1 MTPNYLKKMLPL
13 LLDADPAQ
21 ATNVRLVSLARAFVA
36 GYELVSSVAPAG
48 EFGTEETFRN
58 RIDSLF
64 WVLSERSEHEPDT
77 AIRSRMVHAMYSLAC
92 KTVFPADLRKK
103 NCCYRAAD
111 ALVRDFMGVVGAR
124 PENGLFQQTG
134 VCMCAADLL
143 YPAPAADDEYL
154 LFLKRQLAG
163 WTSALDADGCWPGVS
178 SEVALERIGVMNLVA
193 WMFPDLGNDTAT
205 RRAAGYYR
213 RCVCVPADP
222 LNFDEGY
229 LCTLGRMYEV
239 ALQGNALPV
248 DKPAAWRIA
257 RFMYDYSL
265 TLPVRGDAWYY
276 CTSYVIHCIAE
287 SIGARLEAEME
298 RHIA

>member
-36 GYELVSSVAPAG
+36 GCELVSSVAPAG

-64 WVLSERSEHEPDT
+64 WVLSERSKHEPDT

-92 KTVFPADLRKK
+92 ETVFPADLRKK

-111 ALVRDFMGVVGAR
+111 ALVRDFMGGVGAR
-124 PENGLFQQTG
+124 PGNSLFQQTG

-154 LFLKRQLAG
+154 LFLKRQLVG

-178 SEVALERIGVMNLVA
+178 SRVALERIGVMNRVA

-213 RCVCVPADP
+213 RCVRVPADP

-248 DKPAAWRIA
+248 DKPAVRRIA
-257 RFMYDYSL
+257 RS
-265 TLPVRGDAWYY
+265 
-276 CTSYVIHCIAE
+276 CTITA
-287 SIGARLEAEME
+287 
-298 RHIA
+298 

>member
-103 NCCYRAAD
+103 NITGKDLQTKLDEVHITVNKNAIPNDPQKPGVTSGVRIGTPACTTRGFTPEDMPVVADCIDKIATDFESNRKAVLAAV
-111 ALVRDFMGVVGAR
+111 AELVRKH
-124 PENGLFQQTG
+124 P
-134 VCMCAADLL
+134 
-143 YPAPAADDEYL
+143 
-154 LFLKRQLAG
+154 
-163 WTSALDADGCWPGVS
+163 
-178 SEVALERIGVMNLVA
+178 I
-193 WMFPDLGNDTAT
+193 
-205 RRAAGYYR
+205 
-213 RCVCVPADP
+213 
-222 LNFDEGY
+222 
-229 LCTLGRMYEV
+229 YE
-239 ALQGNALPV
+239 
-248 DKPAAWRIA
+248 
-257 RFMYDYSL
+257 
-265 TLPVRGDAWYY
+265 
-276 CTSYVIHCIAE
+276 
-287 SIGARLEAEME
+287 
-298 RHIA
+298 

>member
-36 GYELVSSVAPAG
+36 GCELVSSVAPAG

-92 KTVFPADLRKK
+92 ETVFPADLRKK

-111 ALVRDFMGVVGAR
+111 ALVRDFMGGVGAR
-124 PENGLFQQTG
+124 PGNSLFQQTG
-134 VCMCAADLL
+134 ICMCAADLL

-154 LFLKRQLAG
+154 LFLKRQLVG

-178 SEVALERIGVMNLVA
+178 SRVALERIGVMNRVA

-205 RRAAGYYR
+205 RRAAG
-213 RCVCVPADP
+213 
-222 LNFDEGY
+222 
-229 LCTLGRMYEV
+229 
-239 ALQGNALPV
+239 
-248 DKPAAWRIA
+248 
-257 RFMYDYSL
+257 
-265 TLPVRGDAWYY
+265 
-276 CTSYVIHCIAE
+276 
-287 SIGARLEAEME
+287 
-298 RHIA
+298 

>member
-1 MTPNYLKKMLPL
+1 MLPL

-163 WTSALDADGCWPGVS
+163 WTSALDADGWGCRPRSHWNVS
-178 SEVALERIGVMNLVA
+178 G
-193 WMFPDLGNDTAT
+193 
-205 RRAAGYYR
+205 
-213 RCVCVPADP
+213 
-222 LNFDEGY
+222 
-229 LCTLGRMYEV
+229 
-239 ALQGNALPV
+239 
-248 DKPAAWRIA
+248 
-257 RFMYDYSL
+257 
-265 TLPVRGDAWYY
+265 
-276 CTSYVIHCIAE
+276 
-287 SIGARLEAEME
+287 
-298 RHIA
+298 

>member
-13 LLDADPAQ
+13 LLGADPAQ
-21 ATNVRLVSLARAFVA
+21 ATNVQLVSLAKAFAA
-36 GYELVSSVAPAG
+36 GYGLVSSVAPAG
-48 EFGTEETFRN
+48 EFGTEETYRN

-64 WVLSERSEHEPDT
+64 WALSERSEHEPDT

-92 KTVFPADLRKK
+92 ETVFSVDLRKK

-154 LFLKRQLAG
+154 LFLKRQMAG

-178 SEVALERIGVMNLVA
+178 SEVALERIGVMNRVA
-193 WMFPDLGNDTAT
+193 WMFPDLGNDAVI
-205 RRAAGYYR
+205 RRATGLLPQVRTCPCRPPEFRRGVPLYAG
-213 RCVCVPADP
+213 ADVR
-222 LNFDEGY
+222 G
-229 LCTLGRMYEV
+229 
-239 ALQGNALPV
+239 
-248 DKPAAWRIA
+248 RIA
-257 RFMYDYSL
+257 GQCPPCR
-265 TLPVRGDAWYY
+265 
-276 CTSYVIHCIAE
+276 
-287 SIGARLEAEME
+287 
-298 RHIA
+298 

>member
-1 MTPNYLKKMLPL
+1 MLPL

-163 WTSALDADGCWPGVS
+163 WTSALDADGCWPGGV
-178 SEVALERIGVMNLVA
+178 VRGRIGTYRGDEPGCLDVSR
-193 WMFPDLGNDTAT
+193 LGERYRDKAGGGVLPQVRMRPCRPPEF
-205 RRAAGYYR
+205 RRGVPLYAG
-213 RCVCVPADP
+213 ADVR
-222 LNFDEGY
+222 G
-229 LCTLGRMYEV
+229 
-239 ALQGNALPV
+239 
-248 DKPAAWRIA
+248 RIA
-257 RFMYDYSL
+257 GQCPPCR
-265 TLPVRGDAWYY
+265 
-276 CTSYVIHCIAE
+276 
-287 SIGARLEAEME
+287 
-298 RHIA
+298 